1 MEESRFPVL
10 SIKSLPRSMYR
21 LCLELQSRLPQN
33 LVGSSH
39 VPLFDQLHADWQM
52 ALRQHEP
59 SIEEIDLFI
68 QDKEISPN
76 YEFVFRALSTP
87 LEGTRVVIFGQDPY
101 PTKGHAHGLAF
112 SVDSEVSPLPASLRN
127 IFKELE
133 SDLKITRSTGD
144 LSDWSHQGVML
155 INRILT
161 TQTGVSLAHENLGWQ
176 KITETV
182 AQVLGQRG
190 VIAVLWGG
198 TAQGLRKFFQ
208 DENVISSVHPSP
220 LSAYRGFFG
229 SKPFSRIN
237 EKLLAIGEVPITW

>member
-1 MEESRFPVL
+1 M
-10 SIKSLPRSMYR
+10 
-21 LCLELQSRLPQN
+21 
-33 LVGSSH
+33 
-39 VPLFDQLHADWQM
+39 PLFDQLHADWQI

-68 QDKEISPN
+68 QDKKISPN

-87 LEGTRVVIFGQDPY
+87 LEDTRVVIFGQDPY

-229 SKPFSRIN
+229 SKPFSRVN
-237 EKLLAIGEVPITW
+237 ERLLAKGEVPITW